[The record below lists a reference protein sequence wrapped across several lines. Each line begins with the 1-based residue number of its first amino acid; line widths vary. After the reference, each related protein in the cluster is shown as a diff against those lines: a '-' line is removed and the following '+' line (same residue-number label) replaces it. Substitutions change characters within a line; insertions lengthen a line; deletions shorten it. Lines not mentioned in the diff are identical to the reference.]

1 MSITNNEILQR
12 LSNLGMGSVRM
23 LTEINTNPEL
33 IDAYVDYA
41 ISNEKY
47 AWRAAW
53 VLQHL
58 SQSNP
63 EKLQK
68 HSDKF
73 VMALNSIEIH
83 GHIRE
88 MLKIILNLKLSEE
101 QTSEVFDSCYQ
112 LLQNNKMQSS
122 VRFTCFNFLLKVAND
137 YPELKEEIRIIF
149 ENIKEYLSPGIKR
162 GMELRLQKEILTK

>member
-1 MSITNNEILQR
+1 MTITKTDILQR
-12 LSNLGMGSVRM
+12 LSNIGMGSVKM
-23 LTEINTNPEL
+23 LDEVKTNSEF

-63 EKLQK
+63 EKLQQ
-68 HSDKF
+68 HTNKF
-73 VMALNSIEIH
+73 VSALNNIEID

-88 MLKIILNLKLSEE
+88 MLKIILNLKLTEE

-122 VRFTCFNFLLKVAND
+122 VRSTCFNFLLKVAKD
-137 YPELKEEIRIIF
+137 YPELKDEIRIIF
-149 ENIKEYLSPGIKR
+149 ENIKDYLSPGIKR

>member
-1 MSITNNEILQR
+1 MTISKSDILQR
-12 LSNLGMGSVRM
+12 LSNIGMGSVKM
-23 LTEINTNPEL
+23 LDEVKTNSEF

-63 EKLQK
+63 EKLQQ
-68 HSDKF
+68 HTNKF
-73 VMALNSIEIH
+73 VSALNNIEID

-88 MLKIILNLKLSEE
+88 MLKIILNLKLTEE

-112 LLQNNKMQSS
+112 LLQNNKIQSS
-122 VRFTCFNFLLKVAND
+122 VRSTCFNFLLKVAKD
-137 YPELKEEIRIIF
+137 YPELKDEIRIIF
-149 ENIKEYLSPGIKR
+149 ENIKDYLSPGIKR

>member
-1 MSITNNEILQR
+1 MTITKTDILQR
-12 LSNLGMGSVRM
+12 LSNIGMGSVKM
-23 LTEINTNPEL
+23 LDEVKTNSEF

-68 HSDKF
+68 HSNKF
-73 VMALNSIEIH
+73 VSALNNIEID

-88 MLKIILNLKLSEE
+88 MLKIILNLNLTEE

-122 VRFTCFNFLLKVAND
+122 VRSTCFNFLLKVAKD
-137 YPELKEEIRIIF
+137 YPELKDEIRIIF
-149 ENIKEYLSPGIKR
+149 ENIKDYLSPGIKR